1 VRATDNEPAAVA
13 ELDALILESTSGA
26 ARSDLQRPSMA
37 QDIAKGRR
45 TEIDYMNGYIAAKGE
60 AAGISAPTHAAL
72 TRIVREVEAG
82 RLEARPENLFAL
94 TN

>member
-1 VRATDNEPAAVA
+1 MRASDNEPGAVA
-13 ELDALILESTSGA
+13 ELDELILAGTSGA

-45 TEIDYMNGYIAAKGE
+45 TEIDYMNGYIAEKGA
-60 AAGISAPTHAAL
+60 AAGMPAPTHAAL
-72 TRIVREVEAG
+72 TRIVRDVERG
-82 RLEARPENLFAL
+82 RLDAKPDNLFAL